1 MKHSES
7 ATVPIPL
14 GRFSRLGNEQCAPR
28 GVRGAGTCLGAVATV
43 QENEATQTY
52 ACDSPGI
59 PAGPAVSSSGFL
71 TSAGVI
77 LPWRAHWRVR
87 KGLR

>member
-28 GVRGAGTCLGAVATV
+28 GVRGAGTCLGARGP
-43 QENEATQTY
+43 EGEARSY
-52 ACDSPGI
+52 
-59 PAGPAVSSSGFL
+59 
-71 TSAGVI
+71 
-77 LPWRAHWRVR
+77 PWPTW
-87 KGLR
+87 L